1 MGLQALIVRQIADLL
16 KERRGHDYA
25 MLQLILLS
33 PTLALAVDYNRTSL
47 QSSIRIVR
55 AQEAGERQWLSSR
68 LRTER
73 IIIDE
78 QGRRLLLRVIE
89 FE

>member
-1 MGLQALIVRQIADLL
+1 MRQSADLL
-16 KERRGHDYA
+16 KEGRGHDYA

-33 PTLALAVDYNRTSL
+33 PTLALAVDYSRTSL
-47 QSSIRIVR
+47 QSSIRIVT

-68 LRTER
+68 SRTER